1 MPSLWGLTTLAI
13 EFIFFFNHVWGSIL
27 TLIILII
34 LISYSL
40 TLQSIRFMRKTKS
53 STHYWWISFDNF
65 ISERSL
71 KWGGILWLT
80 FNTVCIGK
88 VVISILTD
96 WIIIF
101 EKRYFWNI
109 STFMLSFSIC
119 NWVAL
124 ASFLFF
130 NDFWFIYVYY
140 WIWMIFKNYFD

>member
-13 EFIFFFNHVWGSIL
+13 KFFFFFNHVWGSIL
-27 TLIILII
+27 TLIILKI

-40 TLQSIRFMRKTKS
+40 TLQSIRFMTGKTKS

-71 KWGGILWLT
+71 KWGILLLS
-80 FNTVCIGK
+80 FNTICIGK
-88 VVISILTD
+88 VLMSILSD
-96 WIIIF
+96 WMIIF
-101 EKRYFWNI
+101 EKWNLWKI

-119 NWVAL
+119 NWIAL

-130 NDFWFIYVYY
+130 NDFWFIYVHY